1 MSRHTYDV
9 DGERLWRTLGELA
22 EIGATP
28 SGGVARVALTDDDH
42 AGRDR
47 FVAWVLEL
55 GCSTHVDQMGNLFAR
70 REGTDPDRL
79 PVVIGSH
86 LDSQPT
92 GGRYDGAY
100 GVMVGLEILRVLAD
114 HDVSTAAPIE
124 VVSWTNE
131 EGARFPPAMIGSG
144 VYAGAFSLEEG
155 LAAPGVDGTTL
166 GAELARIGYAGNEPC
181 GQPDGAGRRPIGYY
195 IEPHIEQGPILEAA
209 GVTLGAVTGV
219 QGIRW
224 YDVTIEG
231 QSAHAGST
239 PMEHRSDAM
248 VAAARLVCE
257 ADEIAARRAPEGRAT
272 VGTLT
277 VGTGSRNTVAGSV
290 TLTVDLR
297 HPDATEL
304 EAMHDE
310 LLALAEG
317 PAFGQQHSAA
327 SSDANQHSAASSDAN
342 QHSAASSDAN
352 QHSAASSDANQ
363 HSAASSDANQH
374 SAASSDANQHSA
386 ASSDANQHSAA
397 SSDANQ
403 HSAASSDANQHS
415 AASSDANQHS
425 AASSDANQHSAASSG
440 VDQPSRS
447 VPRPQVSPIWYSPPI
462 VFDPTVVEAVRA
474 GAAAAGFEP
483 MDITSGAGHDACYV
497 SQVAPTGMLFIP
509 CADGL
514 SHNEAESIL
523 PEHATAGA
531 QATLNAVL
539 ALAG

>member
-1 MSRHTYDV
+1 MTGGVYRV
-9 DGERLWRTLGELA
+9 DGTRLWDALHSLA

-28 SGGVARVALTDDDH
+28 AGGVARVALTDEDR
-42 AGRDR
+42 AGRDQ
-47 FVAWVLEL
+47 FVSWVKEL
-55 GCSTHVDQMGNLFAR
+55 GCAVHVDQMGNLFAR
-70 REGTDPDRL
+70 RNGADPQRA

-92 GGRYDGAY
+92 GGKYDGAY
-100 GVMVGLEILRVLAD
+100 GVIVGLEVLRVLHD
-114 HDVSTAAPIE
+114 HEVSTAAPVE

-144 VYAGAFSLEEG
+144 VYAGAFSLDEG

-166 GAELARIGYAGNEPC
+166 GNELARIGYAGDEPC
-181 GQPDGAGRRPIGYY
+181 GAPGGVGRRPIGHY

-209 GVTLGAVTGV
+209 EETLGAVTGV

-224 YDVTIEG
+224 YDVSIEG

-290 TLTVDLR
+290 SLTIDLR
-297 HPDATEL
+297 HPDAAEL
-304 EAMHDE
+304 EAMHGE
-310 LLALAEG
+310 LLAFADG
-317 PAFGQQHSAA
+317 SAFGPQSPGTAT
-327 SSDANQHSAASSDAN
+327 
-342 QHSAASSDAN
+342 
-352 QHSAASSDANQ
+352 
-363 HSAASSDANQH
+363 
-374 SAASSDANQHSA
+374 
-386 ASSDANQHSAA
+386 
-397 SSDANQ
+397 
-403 HSAASSDANQHS
+403 
-415 AASSDANQHS
+415 
-425 AASSDANQHSAASSG
+425 SG
-440 VDQPSRS
+440 TSQSNGRS
-447 VPRPQVSPIWYSPPI
+447 LPRPEITPIWYSPPI
-462 VFDPTVVEAVRA
+462 VFDRTVIEALRA
-474 GAAAAGFEP
+474 GARAAGFEP
-483 MDITSGAGHDACYV
+483 VDITSGAGHDACYV
-497 SQVAPTGMLFIP
+497 SRVAPTGMLFIP